1 MNITIWHER
10 EQREE
15 NVSFSGKT
23 IAELLRLLSINPEV
37 VLVVR
42 NKEVLTLDQPLKNHD
57 RVELL
62 SVISGG

>member
-1 MNITIWHER
+1 MNITVWHER

-15 NVSFSGKT
+15 NISFSGKT
-23 IAELLRLLSINPEV
+23 IAELLHFLSINPEV
-37 VLVVR
+37 VLAVR
-42 NKEVLTLDQPLKNHD
+42 NKEVLTLDLPLKNHD